1 VRRSLSRVTV
11 LLLAT
16 ALTASIGGR
25 AAAAADHWTQW
36 RGAAMTGVVEDDPAL
51 PERWSGTE
59 NVAWKT
65 TIPGLGWSS
74 PIVWGNQVFVTSVIA
89 NQDGEKPR
97 KGLYLPPT
105 GTERMPDPAPG
116 THQWKVYCLDL
127 QTGAVRWERVAHE
140 GAVGFPRH
148 PKNSYASETPV
159 TDGERVYVLFGNLG
173 IFTYDLQG
181 TLLWSHRLEP
191 QLDQWGWGSG
201 ASPTLLGDQL
211 ILVFDNDARSY
222 IASFDNRTGKQNWR
236 MDRDEGHNWATPFVW
251 RNQLRTEIVTTGQR
265 QVRSY
270 DPTGR
275 LLWHFSSRM
284 TDVSIPTPVSAHGM
298 VYVSS
303 GYLGN
308 DHRPVYAIRP
318 GGSGDLTV
326 KFGEEPSPFIAWYQP
341 RAGSYNPSPIVY
353 GNYYYTLLDGGF
365 LTCHDA
371 RTGAE
376 VYARQRIEAGATFTS
391 SPLAY
396 NGKLFLLSEDGNTYV
411 VEAGPQYKLLGKNIL
426 DEMTLA
432 SPAVAGMRLLIRTA
446 SHLYAFKK

>member
-1 VRRSLSRVTV
+1 MRGSLSRVTV

-16 ALTASIGGR
+16 ALTTSIGGR
-25 AAAAADHWTQW
+25 ASAAADQWTQW

-140 GAVGFPRH
+140 GSVGFPRH

-173 IFTYDLQG
+173 LFTYDLQG

-211 ILVFDNDARSY
+211 
-222 IASFDNRTGKQNWR
+222 
-236 MDRDEGHNWATPFVW
+236 
-251 RNQLRTEIVTTGQR
+251 
-265 QVRSY
+265 
-270 DPTGR
+270 
-275 LLWHFSSRM
+275 
-284 TDVSIPTPVSAHGM
+284 
-298 VYVSS
+298 
-303 GYLGN
+303 
-308 DHRPVYAIRP
+308 
-318 GGSGDLTV
+318 
-326 KFGEEPSPFIAWYQP
+326 
-341 RAGSYNPSPIVY
+341 
-353 GNYYYTLLDGGF
+353 
-365 LTCHDA
+365 
-371 RTGAE
+371 
-376 VYARQRIEAGATFTS
+376 
-391 SPLAY
+391 
-396 NGKLFLLSEDGNTYV
+396 
-411 VEAGPQYKLLGKNIL
+411 LGKNIL

-432 SPAVAGMRLLIRTA
+432 SPAVAGGRLLIRTA

>member
-1 VRRSLSRVTV
+1 MRGSLSRVAV

-16 ALTASIGGR
+16 ALTTSIGGR
-25 AAAAADHWTQW
+25 ASAAADHWTQW

-51 PERWSGTE
+51 PERWSATE

-127 QTGAVRWERVAHE
+127 QTGVVRWERVAHE

-148 PKNSYASETPV
+148 PKNSHASETPV

-173 IFTYDLQG
+173 LFTYDLQG

-222 IASFDNRTGKQNWR
+222 IASFDTRTGKQNWR
-236 MDRDEGHNWATPFVW
+236 VDRDEGHNWATPFIW

-270 DPTGR
+270 DATGR

-303 GYLGN
+303 GYVGN

-326 KFGEEPSPFIAWYQP
+326 KFGEEPSPYIAWYQP

-391 SPLAY
+391 SPWAY

-432 SPAVAGMRLLIRTA
+432 SPAVAGGRLLIRTA